1 MREGCDTQEKLQ
13 SILGITDSLNR
24 IQDIDSILDMVLGGA
39 RDLVNADAGTIY
51 LKEGDSLLFSYTHNA
66 TLFTENGNNKH
77 VYTSFKLPIDDRS
90 IAGYVALTGKALI
103 IDDVYN
109 IPGDR
114 PYSHNKAFDLE
125 TGYRTSSILT
135 VPLSTSLDKI
145 VGVMQII
152 NALDPAGDAIPFTR
166 EDQQFMNYFAT
177 HAAVAIERA
186 QMTRELVLRS
196 VRMAE
201 MRDPMETG
209 YHVNRV
215 GAYAAEI
222 YHRWARGKGVPEE
235 DIKKKKDLLR
245 IAAMLHDVG
254 KVAISDTILKKP
266 GKLSREEYETIKFHT
281 TLGAALFRDP
291 ASDLDAMSAEIALNH
306 HQRWDG
312 KGYPD
317 GNQDCP
323 GLSQKA
329 VSLKEDQPSIYARIT
344 ALADVY
350 DALRAKRVYKDPWP
364 EEKVLGL
371 IKSESGQGFD
381 PEVVESFLAIY
392 ETIEAISAKY
402 QDQEG
407 D

>member
-1 MREGCDTQEKLQ
+1 MP
-13 SILGITDSLNR
+13 I
-24 IQDIDSILDMVLGGA
+24 
-39 RDLVNADAGTIY
+39 
-51 LKEGDSLLFSYTHNA
+51 GD
-66 TLFTENGNNKH
+66 K
-77 VYTSFKLPIDDRS
+77 SF
-90 IAGYVALTGKALI
+90 AGYVALTGQALNI
-103 IDDVYN
+103 EDAYN

-114 PYSHNKAFDLE
+114 PYTHNKDFDRA

-135 VPLSTSLDKI
+135 VPLSSSRDKI

-152 NALDPAGDAIPFTR
+152 NALDPSGAAIPFTP

-186 QMTRELVLRS
+186 QMTREIVLRS

-209 YHVNRV
+209 SHVNRV
-215 GAYAAEI
+215 GSYAAEI
-222 YHRWARGKGVPEE
+222 YHNWARKREISEGE
-235 DIKKKKDLLR
+235 IKKKKDLLR

-266 GKLSREEYETIKFHT
+266 GKLSKEEYETIKHHT
-281 TLGAALFRDP
+281 TYGAALFRNP
-291 ASDLDAMSAEIALNH
+291 TSDLDAMSAEIALNH

-317 GNQDCP
+317 GNQDCQ
-323 GLSQKA
+323 GLDQKA
-329 VSLKEDQPSIYARIT
+329 LALKEDQPSIYARIT

-350 DALRAKRVYKDPWP
+350 DALRAKRVYKEPWP
-364 EEKVLGL
+364 EEKVLDL
-371 IKSESGQGFD
+371 INSESGHGFD
-381 PEVVESFLAIY
+381 PDVVQSFLSVY

-402 QDQEG
+402 QERERD
-407 D
+407 